1 MSHIQID
8 FFKTSLVLRSNQNSE
23 FVTVRKYN
31 PSLEKVAYISIRNRL
46 MKNKHQ
52 NLTAAHEA
60 LAVLSPFAFLNWI
73 SLSGGSHHQTYVKT
87 KP

>member
-1 MSHIQID
+1 
-8 FFKTSLVLRSNQNSE
+8 
-23 FVTVRKYN
+23 
-31 PSLEKVAYISIRNRL
+31 

-73 SLSGGSHHQTYVKT
+73 SLSGGSHYQTYVKT